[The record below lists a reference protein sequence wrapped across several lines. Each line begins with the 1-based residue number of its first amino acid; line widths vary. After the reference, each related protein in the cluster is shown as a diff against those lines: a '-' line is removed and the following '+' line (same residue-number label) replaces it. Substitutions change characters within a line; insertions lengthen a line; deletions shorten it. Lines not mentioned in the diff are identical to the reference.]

1 MNYPDMLE
9 ANRGILAEACEIMG
23 GMSVEYVV
31 VGGWVPY
38 LRGSEHRLRHPG
50 TSDVDLLF
58 NGDFD
63 RVKAAVPEFFKAG
76 YVPSAKHPK

>member
-1 MNYPDMLE
+1 MLTIRSPVRTVIKRKNMSSAMNYPDVLE

-38 LRGSEHRLRHPG
+38 LRGSEQARLRLQGCGRH
-50 TSDVDLLF
+50 
-58 NGDFD
+58 
-63 RVKAAVPEFFKAG
+63 
-76 YVPSAKHPK
+76 